1 MSGSSKYFAAIGIS
15 LLALTS
21 IAYTQQRPQNQPS
34 ASDNSPEAVA
44 QKIEKRLK
52 HQQEADAFF
61 QGPVI
66 FLEIKIPKKQWD
78 YLNIDPRRYAECT
91 LTETA
96 PDGSK
101 TVYKNVA
108 IKLKGGMGSTQ
119 SLDQKPGLTLNFDKL
134 KGAHRFHG
142 MEKLH
147 LNNAA
152 QDPTFLNE
160 YIGGEIARSGE
171 VPASRCH
178 HVLVSIN
185 QRTPELYVLKE
196 AFTKDFTD
204 FFFSETK
211 GDIYEAGRPLQD
223 LDMPDVF
230 ERSKGDSPFRQAIQ
244 TLITACQQPDE
255 PAKWEQIG
263 QLVDVEG
270 FLRMLAMESMLCHW
284 DGYNFNRNN
293 YRIYFNPKNGRMH
306 FILHGM
312 DRLFM
317 GSTEW
322 GIQREPMSLLG
333 RAIWSNPAW
342 KTQQLQI
349 AKDAFSKIT
358 ARDWQAKIT
367 AQGQKVITALEKQ
380 SPDKAREFETQM
392 QETIHKTTT
401 RLKEIEQEL
410 KNIPSS
416 PGQDRT
422 EK

>member
-1 MSGSSKYFAAIGIS
+1 MPFPFKCLIATICYV
-15 LLALTS
+15 LALSVVAHTQELS
-21 IAYTQQRPQNQPS
+21 I
-34 ASDNSPEAVA
+34 NSPQHDDPVERAKKA
-44 QKIEKRLK
+44 EKRLK
-52 HQQEADAFF
+52 HSKKAEVFF
-61 QGPVI
+61 TGPVV
-66 FLEIKIPKKQWD
+66 FLEIKIPTKQWD
-78 YLNIDPRRYAECT
+78 YLVNDPRRYAECT

-101 TVYKNVA
+101 TVFDNVA
-108 IKLKGGMGSTQ
+108 IKLKGGIGSNQ
-119 SLDQKPGLTLNFDKL
+119 SLDQKPGLTLNFDKF
-134 KGAHRFHG
+134 KGSNRFHG
-142 MEKLH
+142 MEKFH

-152 QDPTFLNE
+152 QDPTYMSE
-160 YIGGEIARSGE
+160 YIGGEIARSVG

-211 GDIYEAGRPLQD
+211 GDIYEASRPLQD
-223 LDMPDVF
+223 LDTPDVF
-230 ERSKGDSPFRQAIQ
+230 ERTKGDASFREAIQ
-244 TLITACQQPDE
+244 TLITACQQPDG
-255 PAKWEQIG
+255 PAKWEVIG

-270 FLRMLAMESMLCHW
+270 FLRMLALESMLCHW

-293 YRIYFNPKNGRMH
+293 YRIYFNPKTGRMH

-322 GIQREPMSLLG
+322 SIQREPMSLLG

-342 KTQQLQI
+342 KTQQLQL
-349 AKDAFSKIT
+349 AKDAFSKIA
-358 ARDWQAKIT
+358 ARDWSADIT
-367 AQGQKVITALEKQ
+367 AQGRKVIEVLEKH
-380 SPDKAREFETQM
+380 SPDKTREFETQM
-392 QETIHKTTT
+392 QETIRKTTT

-416 PGQDRT
+416 PSQDLT